1 MAQEKPPAQI
11 SKERE
16 FLHNIRL
23 CEHNQRRGCRPP
35 NDLFPCNFAH
45 WLKDLNVPEEYLG
58 VWSKVWQQGDVD
70 MCFWP
75 KYTPNKESQDRFARQ
90 FLWEKKFHPHGIPNW
105 AWGHAVKLGLL
116 TEENVPPNIPK
127 DYDWPKLQKA
137 WHEGK
142 NAGNTNAKLAVV
154 SQAASSSFLPKAPDP
169 QATCLLQWKPKDKDD
184 VHKEESPEGNQKT
197 RQNMDPKETP
207 QDQEPKCKDDGHKES
222 AEGNQETRQDMD
234 PKETPQDQEPK
245 HKDDGHKEES
255 AEGNQDTGQDM
266 DPKDKDDGHKEKEPK
281 DKDDSDKEE
290 DHKPQKALLWLETG
304 EDPQL
309 KRARNWLFEGKKQKH
324 RSNKI
329 SELPV

>member
-75 KYTPNKESQDRFARQ
+75 KYTPNKESQDRFACQ
-90 FLWEKKFHPHGIPNW
+90 FLWEKNHHLHGIPNW

-154 SQAASSSFLPKAPDP
+154 SQAASSSDLPKAPDP
-169 QATCLLQWKPKDKDD
+169 QATCLLQRKPKDKDD
-184 VHKEESPEGNQKT
+184 GHKE
-197 RQNMDPKETP
+197 
-207 QDQEPKCKDDGHKES
+207 ES

-255 AEGNQDTGQDM
+255 AEGNQDTGQDK

-290 DHKPQKALLWLETG
+290 DHKPEKALLWLETG
-304 EDPQL
+304 KDPQR
-309 KRARNWLFEGKKQKH
+309 KSASNWLFEGEKQKQK
-324 RSNKI
+324 SNKMK
-329 SELPV
+329 